1 MKESMPSWADFLSS
15 YGDNRE
21 YGLLLCLSSNTHP
34 LRGDVK
40 SLVRVMRNCQRQTW
54 IYETFRN
61 AVVSPLGVVTV
72 LVLV

>member
-21 YGLLLCLSSNTHP
+21 YGLSLCLSSNTHP

-40 SLVRVMRNCQRQTW
+40 SLLRAMSNSQRRTW
-54 IYETFRN
+54 IYETFRK
-61 AVVSPLGVVTV
+61 P
-72 LVLV
+72 

>member
-40 SLVRVMRNCQRQTW
+40 SLLRVMSNSQR
-54 IYETFRN
+54 
-61 AVVSPLGVVTV
+61 
-72 LVLV
+72 